1 VIRLGIGHG
10 IRRAIG
16 MIFVHSLALAIIL
29 MIAVG
34 RSPAFSW
41 CR

>member
-1 VIRLGIGHG
+1 
-10 IRRAIG
+10 